1 MAARTF
7 LSDDLV
13 GQRIPLTGPRSLTNV
28 EMIDIIGSVL
38 HRPLR
43 YNEIPAE
50 LVRQRFTGLGF
61 PAEFGDAYVAM
72 LASTLDVPATVT
84 DDVARI
90 LGRPAESFEQ
100 WVSEHIELF
109 TN

>member
-1 MAARTF
+1 M
-7 LSDDLV
+7 
-13 GQRIPLTGPRSLTNV
+13 I
-28 EMIDIIGSVL
+28 EMIGSVL
-38 HRPLR
+38 HRPIR

-50 LVRQRFTGLGF
+50 LVRRRFTELGF

-72 LASTLDVPATVT
+72 SADTLEVAATVT
-84 DDVARI
+84 DDIETI

-100 WVSEHIELF
+100 WVSEHTDLF